1 MPVELDEL
9 VAREKKAGF
18 RNGVE
23 MLNAFRDLFD
33 SYEEMDEF
41 AELLACM
48 REEERARYR
57 Q

>member
-1 MPVELDEL
+1 MPMELDEL
-9 VAREKKAGF
+9 IQRGKKTGF
-18 RNGVE
+18 RNGEE

-41 AELLACM
+41 ADLLADM

-57 Q
+57 

>member
-1 MPVELDEL
+1 MPMELDEL
-9 VAREKKAGF
+9 IQRRKKTGF
-18 RNGVE
+18 RNGEE

-41 AELLACM
+41 ADLLADM

-57 Q
+57 R